1 MNFLKVVLLLMLTQ
15 VLFAERVEIT
25 STSMEAEE
33 EKKEVHFIGNAKITK
48 GKDWL
53 HADRV
58 IVYFGDNNDTEMYE
72 AIGSVNFEFKNEKHH
87 FKGKADKVKY
97 HMVKSIYELNGNAVI
112 DDLASKS
119 HVDGDLIFLD
129 MTTGNVNVKGNKKKP
144 VKFIFEMEKK
154 E

>member
-1 MNFLKVVLLLMLTQ
+1 MNFLKVILLLILTQ

-33 EKKEVHFIGNAKITK
+33 EKKEVHFIGDAKISK
-48 GKDWL
+48 GNDWL
-53 HADRV
+53 HADKV

-72 AIGSVNFEFKNEKHH
+72 AIGTVSFEFTNEKHH
-87 FKGKADKVKY
+87 FKGKADRVKY
-97 HMVKSIYELNGNAVI
+97 HIVKSIYELNGNAVI
-112 DDLASKS
+112 DDLVSKS

-144 VKFIFEMEKK
+144 VKFIYEMETK